1 MTSRNLTKR
10 LAQLETRRAQS
21 EQRVLKIVVTRVGSD
36 SEKIIELHLRQ
47 PGRRQGWK
55 GQETTGRL

>member
-1 MTSRNLTKR
+1 MNG
-10 LAQLETRRAQS
+10 AQS